1 MSEKQCFGVLVRALG
16 VLVVLTGARQLWFVL
31 TRFEYPAEA
40 FRYPL
45 SQDVVYAFI
54 VIVLGLIM
62 TRWPQ
67 WIVRFA
73 FGQEPESPK

>member
-1 MSEKQCFGVLVRALG
+1 LSEKQFFSVLVRALG

-31 TRFEYPAEA
+31 TRFAYPASV
-40 FRYPL
+40 FRYPV
-45 SQDVVYAFI
+45 SQDVIYAFV

-62 TRWPQ
+62 MRWPQ

-73 FGQEPESPK
+73 WGQEPESSN